1 MHARAHTH
9 THTHTHT
16 HIRTLLIIIV
26 IIIMIIFYE
35 VVLFLV
41 TNSRVQTLPKDF
53 TPRTRQ
59 SATSS
64 QAISRLSELCS

>member
-1 MHARAHTH
+1 
-9 THTHTHT
+9 
-16 HIRTLLIIIV
+16 
-26 IIIMIIFYE
+26 MIIFYE